1 MSSSESDID
10 EEFIMEQERVIQIV
24 KDIWNVRD
32 VNDEGREYA
41 LIQSLRQYC
50 DSSQNNK
57 DKLKDL
63 VEHLMCLAVLK
74 KRECIYKY
82 KAYKKV
88 CFVLQNQYPETITIW
103 SRFRSTKKRY

>member
-10 EEFIMEQERVIQIV
+10 EEIIMEQERVIQIV

-41 LIQSLRQYC
+41 LIQGIRQHC

-63 VEHLMCLAVLK
+63 VEHLMCLAILK
-74 KRECIYKY
+74 KKNVFINIK
-82 KAYKKV
+82 
-88 CFVLQNQYPETITIW
+88 LI
-103 SRFRSTKKRY
+103 KRYVCTSDCFRRCRFT